1 MYKVGDKV
9 AVETKHYGKKVG
21 VIIEA
26 YPNKE
31 WPQMSEF
38 LVRSDAHPR
47 DILVSLVDIQSVE
60 V

>member
-26 YPNKE
+26 HPNKE
-31 WPQMSEF
+31 WPQISEF

-47 DILVSLVDIQSVE
+47 DILASLVDIQSVE
-60 V
+60 A